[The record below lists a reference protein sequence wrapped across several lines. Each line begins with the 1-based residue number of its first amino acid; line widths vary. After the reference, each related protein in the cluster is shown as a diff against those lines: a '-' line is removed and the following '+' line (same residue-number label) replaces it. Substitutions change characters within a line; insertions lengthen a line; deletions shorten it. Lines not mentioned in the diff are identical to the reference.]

1 MSSSLEEVKAD
12 WHLYVQSMRLSKY
25 LNTLLILCI
34 FQKGMTYV
42 FWACGRGKNVTCRL
56 EMTRTFENGLEHN
69 HEGLWRGRERAT
81 LGDTHTLAWREE
93 EMEQKQ
99 VLR

>member
-12 WHLYVQSMRLSKY
+12 WHLYVQSMGLSKY
-25 LNTLLILCI
+25 FNTLLILCI
-34 FQKGMTYV
+34 FQKWMTYN
-42 FWACGRGKNVTCRL
+42 FWACGRGKSATCRL
-56 EMTRTFENGLEHN
+56 EMTRTSENDLKHN
-69 HEGLWRGRERAT
+69 QEGLWHGRERAT

-99 VLR
+99 ALR